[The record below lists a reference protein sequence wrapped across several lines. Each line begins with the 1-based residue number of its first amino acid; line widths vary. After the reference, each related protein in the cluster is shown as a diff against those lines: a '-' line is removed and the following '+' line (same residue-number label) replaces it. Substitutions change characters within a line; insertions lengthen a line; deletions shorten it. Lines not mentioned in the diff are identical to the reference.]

1 VVILYRSGRAER
13 RVIVEEL
20 EPEIGRSVTEAEYG
34 AIVADRT
41 FRTRRI
47 DPRNG
52 KVSAA
57 IVNAQN
63 ELAFRKRRLRDR
75 GFDPA
80 LDGLVEQ
87 RRAQIAAL
95 RQRLHA

>member
-1 VVILYRSGRAER
+1 M
-13 RVIVEEL
+13 
-20 EPEIGRSVTEAEYG
+20 
-34 AIVADRT
+34 

-47 DPRNG
+47 DPLDG

-80 LDGLVEQ
+80 FDGLVEQ

-95 RQRLHA
+95 RQRLHT